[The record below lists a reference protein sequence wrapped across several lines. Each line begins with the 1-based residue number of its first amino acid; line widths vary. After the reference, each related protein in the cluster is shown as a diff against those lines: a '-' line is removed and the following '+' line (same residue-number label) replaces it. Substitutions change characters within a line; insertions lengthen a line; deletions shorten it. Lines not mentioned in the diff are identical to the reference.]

1 MKKIYCVEDDQNIKE
16 LIEYTLKQTGF
27 DVVGFECASTFFKA
41 LESTPLPDLVIL
53 DIMLP
58 DKDGLEILADLKKNK
73 LYAHLPVIFLTAKSG
88 QLDTV
93 KGLDSGADDYIT
105 KPFDI
110 LELVSR
116 INAVLRRMPKNI
128 SSSILSLGDIEID
141 SVRRIVTANSTP
153 VNLTYKEF
161 ELLYYLISNKSVVLT
176 RDQIMNEVWGTDFEG
191 ETRTVDVHIRTLRQK
206 LGASGECIKTVRNVG
221 YKVD

>member
-1 MKKIYCVEDDQNIKE
+1 MKKIYCVEDDPNIRE
-16 LIEYTLKQTGF
+16 LLEYTLKQTGYEA
-27 DVVGFECASTFFKA
+27 VGFECASDFFKA
-41 LESTPLPDLVIL
+41 LSSAPYPELILL

-58 DKDGLEILADLKKNK
+58 DKDGLEILKELKNNK
-73 LYAHLPVIFLTAKSG
+73 ATAQLPVIFLTAKSE
-88 QLDTV
+88 QLDTI

-105 KPFDI
+105 KPFDV

-116 INAVLRRMPKNI
+116 INAVLRRVPQRAKAVC
-128 SSSILSLGDIEID
+128 LTYRDIEID
-141 SVRRIVTANSTP
+141 SEKRIVTVCGRE

-206 LGASGECIKTVRNVG
+206 LGKAGEYIGTVRNVG
-221 YKVD
+221 YKVS